1 MLSINDLHIKFH
13 TRKNEAVAG
22 ISFSVNDGEILGIVG
37 ESGSGKSVTA
47 MSIAGILPRK
57 QCSYSGQIMLDGVE
71 LLHAKRNILRTV
83 QGKKIGF
90 VFQEPQT
97 SMNPLMKVGKQIEE
111 VLKLHTNMSPSE
123 RKQAA
128 IDALLQVELM
138 DAESVYKKYP
148 FELSGGMVQRAMIA
162 SAIIIKPSLLILDE
176 PTTALDVTTQS
187 QIISLLKKLNK
198 ESGITMIF
206 ISHNLNVVRK
216 FCKRIIVMQHGKIV
230 EENDVEKIFEV
241 PQHDYTKLLL
251 KSIPSNN
258 WRNKNLELN

>member
-1 MLSINDLHIKFH
+1 MLSINGLHIKFH

-71 LLHAKRNILRTV
+71 LLHAKRDILRTV

-123 RKQAA
+123 RKKAA
-128 IDALLQVELM
+128 IDALLQVELT

-216 FCKRIIVMQHGKIV
+216 FCKRVVVMQRGKIV

-258 WRNKNLELN
+258 WQNKNVELD

>member
-71 LLHAKRNILRTV
+71 LLHAKRDILRTV

-123 RKQAA
+123 RKKAA
-128 IDALLQVELM
+128 IDALLQVELT

-216 FCKRIIVMQHGKIV
+216 FCKRVVVMQRGKIV
-230 EENDVEKIFEV
+230 EENDVEKIFEA

-258 WRNKNLELN
+258 WQNKNLELN